1 MWKIAGT
8 LGVVSL
14 LMLLIPVRADDEA
27 KLREVV
33 DRAIKAHGGIDNLT
47 KLQAS
52 TSKQKG
58 KFHGLGAALDY
69 TSEVSTQL
77 PDRLRIEVH
86 SKAGDQEFTFIQV
99 INGNK
104 GWRKLGDMTDEMGK
118 EELAEASEEMNAA
131 TISHL
136 VCLKNKEYKL
146 SPLGEV
152 KVGDRP
158 AIGVRVER
166 KGHRDVSLFFDKD
179 KSLLLKV
186 ETRGKDVMQ
195 GGQEYASMSLYG
207 DYKMVEGI
215 MVAHKI
221 TIERDGKP
229 YVDGESIEE
238 KVAEKLD
245 DSVFEKP

>member
-1 MWKIAGT
+1 MWKITRT
-8 LGVVSL
+8 LGVIGL
-14 LMLLIPVRADDEA
+14 LTLLIPVQADEDA

-47 KLQAS
+47 KLKAS

-58 KFHGLGAALDY
+58 KFHGLGDALDY
-69 TSEVSTQL
+69 TSEEAIQL
-77 PDRLRIEVH
+77 PDRFRVEVH

-104 GWRKLGDMTDEMGK
+104 GWMKFGDKTNELDK
-118 EELAEASEEMNAA
+118 EALAEAKEQMNVA

-136 VCLKNKEYKL
+136 DCLKKKAYKL
-146 SPLGEV
+146 SPLGDV

-166 KGHRDVSLFFDKD
+166 KGYRDVSLFFDKA
-179 KSLLLKV
+179 KYLLLKV

-195 GGQEYASMSLYG
+195 GGQEFTATTLYD
-207 DYKMVEGI
+207 DYKKVEGI
-215 MVAHKI
+215 MVAHKVKV
-221 TIERDGKP
+221 ERDGKP
-229 YVDGESIEE
+229 YVEGETIEE
-238 KVAEKLD
+238 KISEKLD